1 MPRFDIDV
9 NETYQVFQTYAPEIW
24 EELMGMQEVLNLPT
38 KQMILNFAHY
48 RFTDLKV
55 DVLYFKVRILW
66 CAIMIIILPHTMGD
80 IYYSNLM
87 TEGAN
92 WASRVTG
99 RMDGMNEAG
108 LTMGYNFMHRKHPAN
123 GFVCYMIGRLVLE
136 YCKDVD
142 EAVRFLKELPH
153 KALSVIF

>member
-1 MPRFDIDV
+1 MAKTNTPYCKIVNVNGKRMPRFDIDV

-48 RFTDLKV
+48 RFTDLKKV

-80 IYYSNLM
+80 IYYS
-87 TEGAN
+87 T
-92 WASRVTG
+92 
-99 RMDGMNEAG
+99 
-108 LTMGYNFMHRKHPAN
+108 
-123 GFVCYMIGRLVLE
+123 
-136 YCKDVD
+136 
-142 EAVRFLKELPH
+142 
-153 KALSVIF
+153 